1 MRDISS
7 KQRTFITKRNAD
19 DGSQDPRVLIKLQA
33 GHTHH
38 GSYSNSVLGIDNCCI
53 QFQNQVQTSIILNMS
68 ATLFSKWHFV
78 TLKETFEDSVLVA
91 FHLNLT
97 KLYARVRIQC
107 YLTWDN
113 INFFFLRG
121 DNVNNS
127 FPSTVDSH
135 SDINTCIRILTINK
149 FVLLIFYM
157 LNICHKHWRKKQFW

>member
-7 KQRTFITKRNAD
+7 QQRTFITKRNAD
-19 DGSQDPRVLIKLQA
+19 DGSQAPRVLIKLQA

-53 QFQNQVQTSIILNMS
+53 QFQNQVQTSIILNIS

-97 KLYARVRIQC
+97 KLHLYMPELEYNVTSHETTSTSSSSEETMSITPSPSL
-107 YLTWDN
+107 LTPT
-113 INFFFLRG
+113 LT
-121 DNVNNS
+121 
-127 FPSTVDSH
+127 STLALES
-135 SDINTCIRILTINK
+135 
-149 FVLLIFYM
+149 
-157 LNICHKHWRKKQFW
+157 

>member
-7 KQRTFITKRNAD
+7 QQRTFITKRNAD
-19 DGSQDPRVLIKLQA
+19 DGSQAPRVLIKLQA

-97 KLYARVRIQC
+97 KLHLYMPELEYNVTSHETTSTSSSSEETMSITPSPSLLPPT
-107 YLTWDN
+107 LT
-113 INFFFLRG
+113 
-121 DNVNNS
+121 
-127 FPSTVDSH
+127 STLALES
-135 SDINTCIRILTINK
+135 
-149 FVLLIFYM
+149 
-157 LNICHKHWRKKQFW
+157 